1 MKKVLFVILLLCM
14 AFPMRAQEEG
24 TEVIVEE
31 VLENGNENE
40 NESPTLRNPE
50 SIPITCFYYPTF
62 ETVELSFL
70 SDLGTA
76 DIVVSNLSTETVDYY
91 QQVGIGVAVMPISDP
106 GPIIILITTSSGYR
120 YRACFVA

>member
-31 VLENGNENE
+31 VLENGNE
-40 NESPTLRNPE
+40 SPTLRNPE
-50 SIPITCFYYPTF
+50 SIPITCIYYPAF
-62 ETVELSFL
+62 EMVELSFL

-91 QQVGIGVAVMPISDP
+91 QQVGIGVAVIPISDP
-106 GPIIILITTSSGYR
+106 GPIIILITTSSGHR

>member
-1 MKKVLFVILLLCM
+1 M

-31 VLENGNENE
+31 VLENGNE
-40 NESPTLRNPE
+40 SPTLRNPE

-62 ETVELSFL
+62 EMVELSFL

-76 DIVVSNLSTETVDYY
+76 DIVVSNLSTGTVNYY
-91 QQVGIGVAVMPISDP
+91 QQVGVGIVLIPILNS
-106 GPIIILITTSSGYR
+106 GPIIIQITTSSGHR
-120 YRACFVA
+120 YRACFIA

>member
-31 VLENGNENE
+31 VLENGNE
-40 NESPTLRNPE
+40 SPTLRNPE

-62 ETVELSFL
+62 EMVELSFL

-91 QQVGIGVAVMPISDP
+91 QQVGIGVAVIPISDP
-106 GPIIILITTSSGYR
+106 GPIIILITTSSGHR

>member
-31 VLENGNENE
+31 VLENGNE
-40 NESPTLRNPE
+40 SPTLRNPE
-50 SIPITCFYYPTF
+50 SIPITCIYYSTF
-62 ETVELSFL
+62 EMVELSFL

-91 QQVGIGVAVMPISDP
+91 QQVGIGVAVIPISDP
-106 GPIIILITTSSGYR
+106 GPIIILITTSSGHR

>member
-14 AFPMRAQEEG
+14 AFPMWAQEEG

-31 VLENGNENE
+31 VLENG

-62 ETVELSFL
+62 EMVELSFL

-76 DIVVSNLSTETVDYY
+76 DIVVSNLSTGTVNYY
-91 QQVGIGVAVMPISDP
+91 QQVGVSIVLIPILNS
-106 GPIIILITTSSGYR
+106 GPIIIQITTSSGHR
-120 YRACFVA
+120 YRACFIA

>member
-31 VLENGNENE
+31 VLENGNE
-40 NESPTLRNPE
+40 SPTLRNPE

-62 ETVELSFL
+62 EMVELSFL

-76 DIVVSNLSTETVDYY
+76 DIVVSNLSTGTVNYY
-91 QQVGIGVAVMPISDP
+91 QQVGVGIVLIPILNS
-106 GPIIILITTSSGYR
+106 GPIIIQITTSSGHR
-120 YRACFVA
+120 YRACFIA

>member
-1 MKKVLFVILLLCM
+1 MYHKVLPFVFALCLTGVTLS
-14 AFPMRAQEEG
+14 AQEPEEG
-24 TEVIVEE
+24 VEIE
-31 VLENGNENE
+31 VLEETQTTE
-40 NESPTLRNPE
+40 PIIRTPQ

-91 QQVGIGVAVMPISDP
+91 QQVGIGVAVIPISDP
-106 GPIIILITTSSGYR
+106 GPIIILITTSSGHR

>member
-24 TEVIVEE
+24 TKVIVED
-31 VLENGNENE
+31 VLENG

-50 SIPITCFYYPTF
+50 STPITCFYYPTF
-62 ETVELSFL
+62 EMVELSFL

-91 QQVGIGVAVMPISDP
+91 QQVGIGVAVIPISDP
-106 GPIIILITTSSGYR
+106 GPIIILITTSSGHR

>member
-24 TEVIVEE
+24 TEVIVED
-31 VLENGNENE
+31 VLENG

-50 SIPITCFYYPTF
+50 STPITCFCYPTF
-62 ETVELSFL
+62 EMVELSFL

-76 DIVVSNLSTETVDYY
+76 DIVVSNLDSTLKSN
-91 QQVGIGVAVMPISDP
+91 ALKS
-106 GPIIILITTSSGYR
+106 LGYR
-120 YRACFVA
+120 TPLEYCKQ